1 MTKIK
6 DLSPGSNA
14 TLVGKIIEKEEA
26 REVITKFGKK
36 TRVASAKL
44 KCEDGEIKLTLWEDD
59 IDKVNE
65 GDNVKIEE
73 GWITEFRGELQIST
87 GKNGK
92 ITVQ

>member
-1 MTKIK
+1 MTRI
-6 DLSPGSNA
+6 DELSPGSNA
-14 TLVGKIIEKEEA
+14 TLEGEIIEKEEP

-59 IDKVNE
+59 IDKVKQ
-65 GDNVKIEE
+65 GDKIKLEE
-73 GWITEFRGELQIST
+73 GWVTEFRGELQIST

-92 ITVQ
+92 ITIQ

>member
-1 MTKIK
+1 MTKIEE
-6 DLSPGSNA
+6 LSPGSNA
-14 TLVGKIIEKEEA
+14 TLEGEITEKEEA

-36 TRVASAKL
+36 TRVANAKL

-59 IDKVNE
+59 IDKVKE
-65 GDNVKIEE
+65 GDKIKLEE
-73 GWITEFRGELQIST
+73 GWVTEFRGELQIST

>member
-1 MTKIK
+1 MTKMK

-14 TLVGKIIEKEEA
+14 TLEGEIIEKEEA

-44 KCEDGEIKLTLWEDD
+44 KCEDGEIKMTLWEDD
-59 IDKVNE
+59 VDKVKE
-65 GDNVKIEE
+65 GDKIKIED
-73 GWITEFRGELQIST
+73 GWVTEFRGELQIST

-92 ITVQ
+92 ISVK